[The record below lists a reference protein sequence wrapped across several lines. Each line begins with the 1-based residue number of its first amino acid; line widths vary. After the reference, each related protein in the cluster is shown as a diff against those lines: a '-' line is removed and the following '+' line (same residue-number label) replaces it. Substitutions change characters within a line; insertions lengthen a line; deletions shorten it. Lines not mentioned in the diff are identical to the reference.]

1 MDVKHWP
8 LVLDPAENIRW
19 HVREMWGFYREGVRG
34 RDLCEAVFLPAAPRD
49 WGGGMFARTDRKHRV
64 AIARAYREGRLPQ

>member
-1 MDVKHWP
+1 
-8 LVLDPAENIRW
+8 
-19 HVREMWGFYREGVRG
+19 VRG